1 MTNDKQATQIGPT
14 SKWYK
19 QAMSKQTMS
28 KRVVKKKVMG
38 VCDKQEASAK
48 EKGDG
53 NIQQTRSKC
62 WGKRWWE
69 YPTNK
74 KQALRK

>member
-1 MTNDKQATQIGPT
+1 
-14 SKWYK
+14 
-19 QAMSKQTMS
+19 
-28 KRVVKKKVMG
+28 VMG